1 MSREWD
7 RDKERDRGR
16 GRSRSRSRERERD
29 RERGRD
35 GGREERRERSPER
48 RPAADADSTRR
59 PRKKSNWDNA
69 GDAAIEGVDL
79 KQIQAAMLAMKQQQ
93 QAQTASISNPQLT
106 RKARRSYIGNL
117 PTGVPNLGEDIRRYH
132 AQRCPPDFLRFAHF
146 LHHAAA
152 LWRS

>member
-16 GRSRSRSRERERD
+16 GRSRSRSRDRERD
-29 RERGRD
+29 RERDRGRD
-35 GGREERRERSPER
+35 AGRDDRGRDAGRDDRRDRSPA
-48 RPAADADSTRR
+48 RPTGDADATRR

-117 PTGVPNLGEDIRRYH
+117 PVGVPNLGDDIRK
-132 AQRCPPDFLRFAHF
+132 
-146 LHHAAA
+146 
-152 LWRS
+152 

>member
-1 MSREWD
+1 MRVGSMSREWD
-7 RDKERDRGR
+7 RDKERERGR
-16 GRSRSRSRERERD
+16 VRSRSRSRDRD
-29 RERGRD
+29 RDRGRD
-35 GGREERRERSPER
+35 VARDDRRERSPER
-48 RPAADADSTRR
+48 RPSGDGEVRR

-117 PTGVPNLGEDIRRYH
+117 PVGMPNLGEDIRK
-132 AQRCPPDFLRFAHF
+132 
-146 LHHAAA
+146 
-152 LWRS
+152 

>member
-16 GRSRSRSRERERD
+16 GRSRSRSRSRERERERD
-29 RERGRD
+29 RGRD
-35 GGREERRERSPER
+35 AGRDDRRDRSPER
-48 RPAADADSTRR
+48 RPSGEAESGRR

-117 PTGVPNLGEDIRRYH
+117 PVGVPNLGDDIRR
-132 AQRCPPDFLRFAHF
+132 
-146 LHHAAA
+146 
-152 LWRS
+152 

>member
-1 MSREWD
+1 
-7 RDKERDRGR
+7 
-16 GRSRSRSRERERD
+16 
-29 RERGRD
+29 
-35 GGREERRERSPER
+35 
-48 RPAADADSTRR
+48 
-59 PRKKSNWDNA
+59 
-69 GDAAIEGVDL
+69 
-79 KQIQAAMLAMKQQQ
+79 MLAMKQQQ

-146 LHHAAA
+146 LQHAAA

>member
-16 GRSRSRSRERERD
+16 TRSRSRSRS
-29 RERGRD
+29 RGRD
-35 GGREERRERSPER
+35 RDRGRDAGRDDRRDRSPER
-48 RPAADADSTRR
+48 RPSTDGETRR

-79 KQIQAAMLAMKQQQ
+79 KQIQVAMLAMKQQQ

-117 PTGVPNLGEDIRRYH
+117 PAGMPNLGEDIRK
-132 AQRCPPDFLRFAHF
+132 
-146 LHHAAA
+146 
-152 LWRS
+152 

>member
-16 GRSRSRSRERERD
+16 GRSRSRSRDRERD
-29 RERGRD
+29 RERDRGRD
-35 GGREERRERSPER
+35 AGRDDRRDRSPER
-48 RPAADADSTRR
+48 RPSGDAEVTRR

-117 PTGVPNLGEDIRRYH
+117 PVGVPNLGDDIRK
-132 AQRCPPDFLRFAHF
+132 
-146 LHHAAA
+146 
-152 LWRS
+152 

>member
-16 GRSRSRSRERERD
+16 GRSRSRSRDRD
-29 RERGRD
+29 RGRD
-35 GGREERRERSPER
+35 AERDDRRDRSPER
-48 RPAADADSTRR
+48 RPAAEGETRR
-59 PRKKSNWDNA
+59 VRKKSNWDNA

-117 PTGVPNLGEDIRRYH
+117 PAGMPNLGEDIRR
-132 AQRCPPDFLRFAHF
+132 CVCVP
-146 LHHAAA
+146 AAA
-152 LWRS
+152 PSFTPRFSHVTTLP

>member
-16 GRSRSRSRERERD
+16 GRSRSRSRDRERD
-29 RERGRD
+29 RERDRGRD
-35 GGREERRERSPER
+35 AGRDDRRDRSPER
-48 RPAADADSTRR
+48 RPSGESEATRR

-117 PTGVPNLGEDIRRYH
+117 PVGVPNLGDDIRK
-132 AQRCPPDFLRFAHF
+132 
-146 LHHAAA
+146 
-152 LWRS
+152 